1 MLETIRDV
9 FFEYAGLILLIP
21 LFLAL
26 LNQKKYSRQ
35 LKIVLYYL
43 VLATVTQT
51 LSFAFWKANINNYPI
66 VHIYTILEYLILL
79 WFYTLTLKGFIPK
92 TAFAALFI
100 AFPLFSIFD
109 SIFIEDIYTYNTYS
123 RSIEAL
129 IFIFLSISWFVK
141 IVAEDEVAREQ
152 GIAINYINA
161 GLLIY
166 FAGSITLFAYNSYIE
181 EMKIMLRINVWL
193 IHTVLATQL
202 YILIA
207 IGLWKVKTK

>member
-1 MLETIRDV
+1 MLETIRDI
-9 FFEYAGLILLIP
+9 FFEYAALLLLVP
-21 LFLAL
+21 LFLAFTHFKRYTL
-26 LNQKKYSRQ
+26 R
-35 LKIVLYYL
+35 LKIISFYL
-43 VLATVTQT
+43 VLSAVTQAV
-51 LSFAFWKANINNYPI
+51 SFMLWKKSVNNFPI
-66 VHIYTILEYLILL
+66 LHAYTVLEYLVLL
-79 WFYTLTLKGFIPK
+79 WFYSHILKGFIPK

-109 SIFIEDIYTYNTYS
+109 SIFLEDIYTYNTYS

-141 IVAEDEVAREQ
+141 IVAEDEATREQ

-181 EMKIMLRINVWL
+181 EMKITLRTNVWL

-207 IGLWKVKTK
+207 IGLWKVKAK